1 VNDQDPKSAID
12 SAGSGQVALLA
23 ELVTLR
29 ANLLKIFA
37 ESTAISVRVDRI
49 QRGTSQ
55 RSEDLLPPS
64 FLL

>member
-49 QRGTSQ
+49 QRGTS
-55 RSEDLLPPS
+55 
-64 FLL
+64 